1 MAHDQDYALPRTGA
15 PTRERSREEEQ
26 VTSRTLF
33 ANTMGLVALTCAFA
47 ALGAYIGRDLHGGIG
62 FGAFIAAL
70 ACTFGIRFALE
81 RSQQLAITLLFGM
94 GLLLGLFI
102 GPVVNAYATADPG
115 VVYQAAGA
123 TALFVGGL
131 GAYGYATRRD
141 FSHWARALFW
151 SLLALIGFGLVT
163 LFVAIPGGNV
173 IYAALGLV
181 LFGFYTIF
189 DFNRLKRAQD
199 IRLAPALAA
208 GIFLDIFNVFLF
220 MLQLLGGGRN

>member
-1 MAHDQDYALPRTGA
+1 MASDFDAALPRAGA
-15 PTRERSREEEQ
+15 PTREEERA
-26 VTSRTLF
+26 TTRALF
-33 ANTMGLVALTCAFA
+33 GQTMGLVAFTVAFA

-62 FGAFIAAL
+62 IGAFVAAL
-70 ACTFGIRFALE
+70 ACTFAIRFALE

-102 GPVVNAYATADPG
+102 GPVVNYYAEADPG
-115 VVYQAAGA
+115 VVYQSAGA
-123 TALFVGGL
+123 TALFIGGF

-141 FSHWARALFW
+141 FSNWARVLFW
-151 SLLALIGFGLVT
+151 SLLGLIGFGLVT
-163 LFVAIPGGNV
+163 LFVAIPGGNI
-173 IYAALGLV
+173 IYSVLGLV
-181 LFGFYTIF
+181 LFSFYTIF

-220 MLQLLGGGRN
+220 MLSLLGGSRS

>member
-1 MAHDQDYALPRTGA
+1 MAFDQDYALPRTGA
-15 PTRERSREEEQ
+15 PTREEER

-33 ANTMGLVALTCAFA
+33 AQTMGLVAVTCAFA

-70 ACTFGIRFALE
+70 ACTFGIRFALQ
-81 RSQQLAITLLFGM
+81 RSYQLAVTLLFGM

-102 GPVVNAYATADPG
+102 GPVVNEYAKADPG

-141 FSHWARALFW
+141 FSNWARALFW

-189 DFNRLKRAQD
+189 DFNRLKRASD
-199 IRLAPALAA
+199 MRLAPALAA
-208 GIFLDIFNVFLF
+208 SIFLDIFNVFLF
-220 MLQLLGGGRN
+220 MLSLLGGGRR

>member
-1 MAHDQDYALPRTGA
+1 MGYDQDYALPRTGA
-15 PTRERSREEEQ
+15 RTHEEER
-26 VTSRTLF
+26 VDARTLF
-33 ANTMGLVALTCAFA
+33 GQVMGLVAITCAFSA
-47 ALGAYIGRDLHGGIG
+47 VGAYIGRDLKPGVG
-62 FGAFIAAL
+62 FGAFLGAL
-70 ACTFGIRFALE
+70 GLTFGIRFAIARSE
-81 RSQQLAITLLFGM
+81 RLAVTLLFGM

-102 GPVVNAYATADPG
+102 GPVVNEYAKADPG

-141 FSHWARALFW
+141 FSNWARALFW
-151 SLLALIGFGLVT
+151 SLLALIGFGLIT

-189 DFNRLKRAQD
+189 DFNRLKRATD
-199 IRLAPALAA
+199 MRVAPALAA
-208 GIFLDIFNVFLF
+208 SIFLDIFNVFLF
-220 MLQLLGGGRN
+220 MLSLLGGGRR

>member
-1 MAHDQDYALPRTGA
+1 MAYDQDYALPRTGA
-15 PTRERSREEEQ
+15 PTREEER
-26 VTSRTLF
+26 VSSRTLF
-33 ANTMGLVALTCAFA
+33 GQVMGLVAVTCAFA
-47 ALGAYIGRDLHGGIG
+47 ALGAYIGRDLKPAVG
-62 FGAFIAAL
+62 FGSFVGALGLTFAIRYAIA
-70 ACTFGIRFALE
+70 RSE
-81 RSQQLAITLLFGM
+81 RLAITLLFGM

-102 GPVVNAYATADPG
+102 GPLVNEYAKAEPG

-131 GAYGYATRRD
+131 GAYGYATSRD
-141 FSHWARALFW
+141 FSNWARRLFW

-173 IYAALGLV
+173 IYALLGLA

-189 DFNRLKRAQD
+189 DFNRLKRTSD

>member
-1 MAHDQDYALPRTGA
+1 MAYDQDYALPRTGA
-15 PTRERSREEEQ
+15 PTREEER
-26 VTSRTLF
+26 VTARTLF
-33 ANTMGLVALTCAFA
+33 AHVMGLVAVTCAFS
-47 ALGAYIGRDLHGGIG
+47 ALGAYIGRDLHAGVG
-62 FGAFIAAL
+62 FGAFFAAL

-102 GPVVNAYATADPG
+102 GPVVNAYAQADPG
-115 VVYQAAGA
+115 VVYQSAGA
-123 TALFVGGL
+123 TALFIGGL

-141 FSHWARALFW
+141 FSNWARTLFW

-189 DFNRLKRAQD
+189 DFNRLKRTSD
-199 IRLAPALAA
+199 LRLAPALAA

>member
-1 MAHDQDYALPRTGA
+1 MGYDQDYALPRTGA
-15 PTRERSREEEQ
+15 PTREEER
-26 VTSRTLF
+26 VDSRTLF
-33 ANTMGLVALTCAFA
+33 GQTMGLVAVTCVFA
-47 ALGAYIGRDLHGGIG
+47 AVGAYIGRDLKPGVG
-62 FGAFIAAL
+62 FGAFIGAL
-70 ACTFGIRFALE
+70 GLTFGLRFAIARSE
-81 RSQQLAITLLFGM
+81 RLAITLLFGM

-102 GPVVNAYATADPG
+102 GPLVNEYAKTDPG

-141 FSHWARALFW
+141 FSNWARALFW

-189 DFNRLKRAQD
+189 DFNRLKRTTD
-199 IRLAPALAA
+199 LRLAPALAA
-208 GIFLDIFNVFLF
+208 SIFLDIFNVFLF
-220 MLQLLGGGRN
+220 MLSLLGGGRR

>member
-1 MAHDQDYALPRTGA
+1 MAYDQDYALPRTGA
-15 PTRERSREEEQ
+15 PTREEER

-33 ANTMGLVALTCAFA
+33 AQVMGLVAVTCGFA

-102 GPVVNAYATADPG
+102 GPVVNEYAKADPAA
-115 VVYQAAGA
+115 VYQSAGA
-123 TALFVGGL
+123 TALFIGGL

-141 FSHWARALFW
+141 FSNWARALFW

-189 DFNRLKRAQD
+189 DFNRLKRASD
-199 IRLAPALAA
+199 IRLAPAIAA

-220 MLQLLGGGRN
+220 MLQLFGGGRN

>member
-1 MAHDQDYALPRTGA
+1 MAYDQDYALPRTGA
-15 PTRERSREEEQ
+15 RTREEER
-26 VTSRTLF
+26 VDSRTLF
-33 ANTMGLVALTCAFA
+33 GQVMALVAVTCAFS
-47 ALGAYIGRDLHGGIG
+47 ALGAYIGRDLNGGVG

-70 ACTFGIRFALE
+70 ACTFGIRYALLRSE
-81 RSQQLAITLLFGM
+81 RLAVTLLFGM

-102 GPVVNAYATADPG
+102 GPIVNEYAKTDPG

-141 FSHWARALFW
+141 FSNWARTLFW
-151 SLLALIGFGLVT
+151 ALLALIGFGLVT

-189 DFNRLKRAQD
+189 DFNRLKRASD
-199 IRLAPALAA
+199 MRVAPALAA
-208 GIFLDIFNVFLF
+208 SIFLDIFNVFLF
-220 MLQLLGGGRN
+220 MLSLLGGGRR

>member
-1 MAHDQDYALPRTGA
+1 MAFDQDTALPRAGA
-15 PTRERSREEEQ
+15 YEQ
-26 VTSRTLF
+26 RVSSQTLF
-33 ANTMGLVALTCAFA
+33 GQTMGLVAVTCGFA
-47 ALGAYIGRDLHGGIG
+47 ALGAYIGRDLKGGVG

-70 ACTFGIRFALE
+70 ACTFGIRYAIARSE
-81 RSQQLAITLLFGM
+81 RLAITLLFGM

-102 GPVVNAYATADPG
+102 GPVINEYTKAEPG

-131 GAYGYATRRD
+131 GAYGYATSRD
-141 FSHWARALFW
+141 FSNWARTLFW
-151 SLLALIGFGLVT
+151 SLLALIVFGIVT

-173 IYAALGLV
+173 IYALLGLV

-189 DFNRLKRAQD
+189 DFNRLKRASD
-199 IRLAPALAA
+199 VRVAPAIAA

-220 MLQLLGGGRN
+220 FLELFGGRR